1 MQEID
6 ASTFHNI
13 LYQYIYF
20 VQFSS
25 IPGACMC
32 GASFFPPLGIVFDP
46 YTQQLITEV
55 RDGYVFLT
63 ILLTLQPLH
72 PFPEYV
78 CRRQPARMRSSLYI
92 YIYIYPGYHFR
103 MYRRSARNMASR
115 GFTFSSAW
123 PNLPPYKHTS
133 CHCSTTNSMM

>member
-92 YIYIYPGYHFR
+92 YIYTYTRDTILECTGGLHGTWRVGDSRFHPHGQTSPLTSTPLVTVP
-103 MYRRSARNMASR
+103 RRIV
-115 GFTFSSAW
+115 
-123 PNLPPYKHTS
+123 
-133 CHCSTTNSMM
+133 